1 MSLNSHDDL
10 LFFVILL
17 MGFHVLM
24 VLGELVWPDKK
35 DLQDFQ
41 KVTT

>member
-1 MSLNSHDDL
+1 MSLNSHNDL

-17 MGFHVLM
+17 MGFYMLM